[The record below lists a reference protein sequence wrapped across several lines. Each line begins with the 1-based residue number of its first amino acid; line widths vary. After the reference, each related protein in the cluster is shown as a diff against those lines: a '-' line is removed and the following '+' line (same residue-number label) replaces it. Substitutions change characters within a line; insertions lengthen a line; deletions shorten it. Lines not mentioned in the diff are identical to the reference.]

1 VISGLA
7 EYFGFV
13 ESGQIYENYPTAA
26 GKTLRIDVISRYP
39 MPDAI
44 LTFQDEAADVASRL
58 DITITYRTY

>member
-1 VISGLA
+1 
-7 EYFGFV
+7 V